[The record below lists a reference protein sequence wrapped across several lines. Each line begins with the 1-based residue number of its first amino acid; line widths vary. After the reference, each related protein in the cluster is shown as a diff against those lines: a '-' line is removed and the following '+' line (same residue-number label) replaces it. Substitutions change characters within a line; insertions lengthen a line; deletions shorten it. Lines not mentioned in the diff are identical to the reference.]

1 MIARLFSNVNFTGSY
16 QDLQQPG
23 RYSKVDGT
31 LQVNPR
37 SFQVQSGVKISLYQN
52 GLATHSIFIGNSN
65 DVGAAWYD
73 KIDYLIVEAPAQT
86 TTGPVYIPP
95 PGTPATPANVPPP
108 GYSYVQQ
115 YAGQPPA
122 GYDAYRRPLF
132 PIVANVPL
140 WNPPRRRKQQSNSNN
155 ILGGDFLSTLL
166 TVKLL
171 GGL

>member
-1 MIARLFSNVNFTGSY
+1 MLARLFSNVNFTGSY

-23 RYSKVDGT
+23 RYSKADGS
-31 LQVNPR
+31 LQISPR
-37 SFQVQSGVKISLYQN
+37 SLQTQQGVKISVYQN
-52 GLATHSIFIGNSN
+52 NQPTHSIFIGNAN

-73 KIDYLIVEAPAQT
+73 KIDYLVVEAPTQT
-86 TTGPVYIPP
+86 TPNPPVYIPP
-95 PGTPATPANVPPP
+95 PTPAQPAPTPPP

-122 GYDAYRRPLF
+122 AYDSFRRPLF
-132 PIVANVPL
+132 PIVTGVPL
-140 WNPPRRRKQQSNSNN
+140 WNPPRRRRKQTSSG

-171 GGL
+171 GGI